1 MWHRTVC
8 GHLPQENPK
17 GPECRLSTNVSAYV
31 ACTYIAHKQQGG
43 TQSAECA
50 ATNPHDI
57 HTYCR
62 YVGIHHCL
70 SVSVSLVLHDY
81 HA

>member
-1 MWHRTVC
+1 M
-8 GHLPQENPK
+8 
-17 GPECRLSTNVSAYV
+17 
-31 ACTYIAHKQQGG
+31 YIAHKQQGG

-50 ATNPHDI
+50 ATNL
-57 HTYCR
+57 HTIYILIVDT